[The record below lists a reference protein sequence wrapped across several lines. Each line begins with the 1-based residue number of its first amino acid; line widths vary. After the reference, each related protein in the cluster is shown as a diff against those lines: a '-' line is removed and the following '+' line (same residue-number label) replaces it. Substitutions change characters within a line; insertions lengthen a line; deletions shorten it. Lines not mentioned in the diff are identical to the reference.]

1 MNSQKWVST
10 WGNSPSFTERRV
22 ENYTADVT
30 LRYVVRSAF
39 DASAVRLR
47 FSNVCNR
54 GKATVNKVTVAKTG
68 DDPCSILTQTLKTVT
83 FDGNEA
89 FTMEIDGDCVSDAID
104 FPIKKGEDMS
114 ISFYIKDV
122 TPIDCGTNTSGP
134 LSLRFF
140 TDGDRCCEENFPLL
154 SKQTDGFCRF
164 LNTVDLL
171 TDEKCRSVIAFG
183 DSITSLSWPEH
194 LHNAY
199 IENGDDTAVLRRAIS
214 GSRILRQYDSL
225 SYRHYGPTGIKR
237 YFYDID
243 TSNAD
248 TVVILHGINDII
260 HPDGINPL
268 RPMSHFPTARELAD
282 GLRIYIDY
290 AHKCGKKIYLCTLMP
305 IKGWRTYK
313 DFRNEVRNEFNDWIR
328 TQKEADGFIDLDLA
342 FRDPKDPDSMLPV
355 YDKGDHLHPSEEGC
369 KLIAKTVYEA
379 LSK

>member
-39 DASAVRLR
+39 DASAVSLR

-154 SKQTDGFCRF
+154 SKQTDGYCRF

-183 DSITSLSWPEH
+183 DSITNGSQSEYPSMTYVNQVARMLDAEVYNFGIGGEYFMEEKIIPGTYPSCDFVTVAYGTNDYRIKNEEYFSHNMPAFFRKVAAEFPEKP
-194 LHNAY
+194 
-199 IENGDDTAVLRRAIS
+199 I
-214 GSRILRQYDSL
+214 
-225 SYRHYGPTGIKR
+225 
-237 YFYDID
+237 F
-243 TSNAD
+243 
-248 TVVILHGINDII
+248 VILPIWREREEANEVFELGTLQSVRD
-260 HPDGINPL
+260 
-268 RPMSHFPTARELAD
+268 RVTAEAAK
-282 GLRIYIDY
+282 YPNMTVID
-290 AHKCGKKIYLCTLMP
+290 A
-305 IKGWRTYK
+305 K
-313 DFRNEVRNEFNDWIR
+313 DFVPHYEDFF
-328 TQKEADGFIDLDLA
+328 G
-342 FRDPKDPDSMLPV
+342 
-355 YDKGDHLHPSEEGC
+355 DKALHPNAMGMSQYAMHLYAAM
-369 KLIAKTVYEA
+369 KDLV
-379 LSK
+379 